1 MQDDFPWPLVV
12 TSRYADLTPLN
23 ELLTTVASALLAL
36 VLLCL
41 VWWLLIASE
50 GVYLGQRVVIW
61 LYDLYA
67 SRYDATKRIQPRYER
82 ALLAQPLL
90 DGIAPHRAPMTL
102 DVATGTGRLP
112 LALLEHPDF
121 QGQVIATDLSR
132 GMLRIAARK
141 THGWSGRCQLL
152 RCPAQSLPFDDGSFD
167 VVTCLEALEF
177 MPRPAIALEELMRVL
192 RAGGLLF
199 ISNRIHTHLMPGKTW
214 SHAQLTRLLRD
225 FGAAELWSEPWQ
237 VDYERIFVRK
247 TGDSAPVGAR
257 PPGEL
262 LRCPCCRTSGL
273 MMDARLGLRCVD
285 CGASCASTEDSVID
299 LATMRQR
306 C

>member
-1 MQDDFPWPLVV
+1 MID
-12 TSRYADLTPLN
+12 
-23 ELLTTVASALLAL
+23 LLTLAASTLLAM

-41 VWWLLIASE
+41 AWWLLIASE
-50 GVYLGQRVVIW
+50 GVYLGRRVVIW
-61 LYDLYA
+61 LYDIFA
-67 SRYDATKRIQPRYER
+67 SRYDATKRVQPLYER
-82 ALLAQPLL
+82 VLLAQPLL

-121 QGQVIATDLSR
+121 HGQVIATDLSR

-141 THGWSGRCQLL
+141 TRGWPGRCQLL

-177 MPRPAIALEELMRVL
+177 MSRPAIVLEELMRVL
-192 RAGGLLF
+192 RPGGLLF
-199 ISNRIHTHLMPGKTW
+199 ISNRIHTRLMPGKTW
-214 SHAQLTRLLRD
+214 NHAQLTRLLRD
-225 FGAAELWSEPWQ
+225 FGAAEVWSEPWQ

-247 TGDSAPVGAR
+247 TGASAPVGAR

-273 MMDARLGLRCVD
+273 MMDNELGLRCVD
-285 CGASCASTEDSVID
+285 CGASSASTKDDVID
-299 LATMRQR
+299 LVAMRQR